1 MLDTEFERI
10 GRRLFAEG
18 LVSGNFGNMSV
29 LGEGGYYITRTAS
42 YLDLP
47 GQPVFVPFNG
57 DVPAEASSEYR
68 VHHEIYLKTGCRAV
82 VHAHPVYS
90 VTLSLVRD
98 AVVPADSEGK
108 MVCPVIPVVDGNPGS
123 GELAL
128 NIGDACR
135 KGRVVIARGH
145 GTFAAGET
153 LDEAYLLTSATEHSC
168 RILSLLGRL

>member
-47 GQPVFVPFNG
+47 GQPVFVPFDG

-68 VHHEIYLKTGCRAV
+68 VHHKIYLKTGCRAV

-90 VTLSLVRD
+90 VALSMVSD
-98 AVVPADSEGK
+98 EVVPADSEGK
-108 MVCPVIPVVDGNPGS
+108 MLCPVIPVVDGDPGS

-128 NIGDACR
+128 NIGDACGKR
-135 KGRVVIARGH
+135 RVVIARGH
-145 GTFAAGET
+145 GTFAAGES
-153 LDEAYLLTSATEHSC
+153 LDVAYLLTSATEHSC